1 MSGLARA
8 RLYKVGPNNQDDKI
22 SGKVQFNPETLKVSY
37 SNQLAAKDDKQT
49 AGQQSDGTSAAQ
61 FVGKGSTKLSL
72 QLWFDITAPMPDNLP
87 IENDVRMLTKK
98 VTELMKTEEDKNK
111 GTFSTPKVCFEW
123 GSFKF
128 TGIIESLEESLEFFS
143 ENGVPLRASMS
154 LSMSQQD
161 ILVAESGGPGFSRP
175 TPGANAL
182 TQATAGSSLQGLAA
196 ASGLGKDWQSI
207 AAANGIENPRLLP
220 PGQFIDLAAST
231 SVGIG
236 L

>member
-154 LSMSQQD
+154 PKARID
-161 ILVAESGGPGFSRP
+161 RR
-175 TPGANAL
+175 
-182 TQATAGSSLQGLAA
+182 LAH
-196 ASGLGKDWQSI
+196 WQSI